1 VRLRAPSPAE
11 YEWKRKQDREENT
24 EVSDACNAIT
34 QAPIKTDLL
43 HRSTP
48 DQHINVKFTLAI

>member
-1 VRLRAPSPAE
+1 VRLRAPQSSGVRVE
-11 YEWKRKQDREENT
+11 KQDREENT
-24 EVSDACNAIT
+24 EVGDACNAIT